1 MQEGAVNMREKSGS
15 YSNSS
20 MNPEPDEGW
29 WASVLADEDA
39 IVSEKADVNSRNN
52 QTNSSGCCTNWES
65 VKSIFLRDEVIELEV
80 YGFNRGGL
88 LVKGEGV
95 QGFVPV
101 SHLVDLPVDS
111 NDDERQ
117 EQLSQYEG
125 RTLSLKVIE
134 CEPASERV
142 VLSERAAQAGEGK
155 RKLLFESLKPG
166 LHTTGLVTNVTDFGV
181 FVDLGGVEG
190 LVHVS
195 ELSWGRVEQ
204 PSALFAIGQSVEVI
218 VLQVNESTA
227 RIALSIKRLTE
238 NPWDTLQENH
248 QKGDVVSAEV
258 TAIQR
263 FGVFARLHEGIEGLI
278 HVSSITEF
286 YGNSDAA
293 KLFKIGQLL
302 TVKILHIDAERRRL
316 GLGLVSEE

>member
-1 MQEGAVNMREKSGS
+1 MRDKSGP
-15 YSNSS
+15 YINSS

-39 IVSEKADVNSRNN
+39 IVSEKADANSRNN
-52 QTNSSGCCTNWES
+52 QSNASGSCTNWEN

-95 QGFVPV
+95 QGFVPI
-101 SHLVDLPVDS
+101 SHLMDMPTDLGDE
-111 NDDERQ
+111 ERQ
-117 EQLSQYEG
+117 EQLTKYEG
-125 RTLSLKVIE
+125 RTLHLKVIE

-142 VLSERAAQAGEGK
+142 VLSERAAQAGDGK
-155 RKLLFESLKPG
+155 RKQLFESLKPG

-181 FVDLGGVEG
+181 FIDLGGVEG

-204 PSALFAIGQSVEVI
+204 PSALFTIGQTVEVM

-238 NPWDTLQENH
+238 NPWDTLLEHH
-248 QKGDVVSAEV
+248 QKGDVVTAAV

-263 FGVFARLHEGIEGLI
+263 FGVFARLPEGIEGLI
-278 HVSSITEF
+278 HISSVSEF
-286 YGNSDAA
+286 YGTSDAA
-293 KLFKIGQLL
+293 KLFKVGQPL

-316 GLGLVSEE
+316 GLGLMPEE

>member
-1 MQEGAVNMREKSGS
+1 MRDKNGKLEVH
-15 YSNSS
+15 NSI
-20 MNPEPDEGW
+20 PEPDESW

-39 IVSEKADVNSRNN
+39 IVFEKADSNSRIN
-52 QTNSSGCCTNWES
+52 QAGQSNVTTNWEN
-65 VKSIFLRDEVIELEV
+65 VKNIFLQDEVILLDV

-88 LVKGEGV
+88 LVKGDGI

-101 SHLVDLPVDS
+101 SHLIDLPIDA
-111 NDDERQ
+111 NEETRQ
-117 EQLSQYEG
+117 ELLASYEG
-125 RTLSLKVIE
+125 RSLYLKVIE
-134 CEPASERV
+134 CEPSSERI

-155 RKLLFESLKPG
+155 RKQLFESLKAG
-166 LHTTGLVTNVTDFGV
+166 VHATGTVTNVTDFGV

-204 PSALFAIGQSVEVI
+204 PADLFKIGQQVDVI

-238 NPWDTLQENH
+238 NPWDSLQENH
-248 QKGDVVSAEV
+248 KTGDIIPAEV
-258 TAIQR
+258 TAIMR
-263 FGVFARLHEGIEGLI
+263 FGVFARLIEGIEGLI
-278 HVSSITEF
+278 HISSISDF
-286 YGNSDAA
+286 YGTSEVN
-293 KLFKIGQLL
+293 KLFKIGQPI
-302 TVKILHIDAERRRL
+302 TVKIIHIDAERRRL

>member
-1 MQEGAVNMREKSGS
+1 MRDKSRPN
-15 YSNSS
+15 SNSS
-20 MNPEPDEGW
+20 MNPELDEGW

-39 IVSEKADVNSRNN
+39 IVSEKADANSRNN
-52 QTNSSGCCTNWES
+52 QSNSNGGCTNWEN
-65 VKSIFLRDEVIELEV
+65 VKNIFLRDEVITLDV

-88 LVKGEGV
+88 LVKGEGI

-101 SHLVDLPVDS
+101 SHLVDLPTDT
-111 NDDERQ
+111 NDEIRQ
-117 EQLSQYEG
+117 EELAKYEG
-125 RTLSLKVIE
+125 RSLSLKVIE

-155 RKLLFESLKPG
+155 RKQLFESLKPG
-166 LHTTGLVTNVTDFGV
+166 LHTSGLVTNVTDFGV
-181 FVDLGGVEG
+181 FIDLGGVEG

-204 PSALFAIGQSVEVI
+204 PSALFTIGQTVEVM

-227 RIALSIKRLTE
+227 RIALSVKRLSE
-238 NPWDTLQENH
+238 NPWDSLQQNH
-248 QKGDVVSAEV
+248 QKGDVVNAEV

-263 FGVFARLHEGIEGLI
+263 FGVFARLPEGIEGLI
-278 HVSSITEF
+278 HISSISEF
-286 YGNSDAA
+286 YGNSEAA
-293 KLFKIGQLL
+293 KLFKPGQSVM
-302 TVKILHIDAERRRL
+302 VKILHIDAERRRL